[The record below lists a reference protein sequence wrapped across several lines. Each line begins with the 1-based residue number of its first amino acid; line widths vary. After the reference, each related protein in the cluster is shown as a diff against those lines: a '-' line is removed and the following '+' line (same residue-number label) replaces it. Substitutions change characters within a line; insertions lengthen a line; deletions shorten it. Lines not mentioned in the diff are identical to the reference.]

1 MNRAQL
7 LRRGVAGSALLA
19 GSGAFAAVANAAPSD
34 ADLAALRLVIAT
46 ELLKLDFATSA
57 IGSGK
62 ADGPTTRLL
71 HQMHADDTAHYNG
84 LASLFTGAGQTPA
97 TAADIDFSYPSGTF
111 ASSRSIAK
119 AVWELATTSLG
130 AYLGAL
136 GTVQTPRFKLPLAQI
151 AANEA
156 QQVSAA
162 GALGNGPMVGAA
174 FAPAL
179 NADQVTTFL
188 DVYES

>member
-7 LRRGVAGSALLA
+7 LRRSVAGGALLA
-19 GSGAFAAVANAAPSD
+19 TGGAFAAVASAAPPD

-46 ELLKLDFATSA
+46 ELLKLDFATA
-57 IGSGK
+57 ALAGGK
-62 ADGPTTRLL
+62 ADAAAATLL
-71 HQMHADDTAHYNG
+71 KQMHADDTAHYTG

-97 TAADIDFSYPSGTF
+97 TADDIDFSYPSGTF
-111 ASSRSIAK
+111 ASATSIAK
-119 AVWELATTSLG
+119 ATWEMTTTSLG
-130 AYLGAL
+130 AYLGAAE
-136 GTVQTPRFKLPLAQI
+136 TVTTPRFKLALAQI

-162 GALGNGPMVGAA
+162 GALTGKPTVGAA

-179 NADQVTTFL
+179 NADEVTTFL